1 MTFVKVEINEYE
13 TPISGGGYLRL
24 THYLNDDTVTLL
36 ITNPEYEPVASIELA
51 IRAELSDVAE
61 ILKQIITKETTPTTP
76 TESEGT
82 N

>member
-1 MTFVKVEINEYE
+1 MSFVKVEINEYE

-36 ITNPEYEPVASIELA
+36 ITNPDYEPVASVELA

-61 ILKQIITKETTPTTP
+61 ILGQIITKETTPAI
-76 TESEGT
+76 TEQEK
-82 N
+82 